1 MKIQKVSREQSRK
14 LSLEILA
21 KAERERNKFA
31 EAELKMSDNT
41 NHEAQ
46 IQSLMN
52 QVAELQ
58 KKVCYLKCLE
68 ACGVDNWEGCS
79 DAVKMMRRD
88 YPEYCDEEDDYNDDR
103 EEEEEDK

>member
-14 LSLEILA
+14 LSLEILE

-31 EAELKMSDNT
+31 EEKLKMSDNT
-41 NHEAQ
+41 NYEAQ
-46 IQSLMN
+46 IQSLTN

-58 KKVCYLKCLE
+58 KKVCYLECLE

-79 DAVKMMRRD
+79 NAMKMMRED
-88 YPEYCDEEDDYNDDR
+88 YPEYYDEEDDYNDDR
-103 EEEEEDK
+103 EEEEEDE